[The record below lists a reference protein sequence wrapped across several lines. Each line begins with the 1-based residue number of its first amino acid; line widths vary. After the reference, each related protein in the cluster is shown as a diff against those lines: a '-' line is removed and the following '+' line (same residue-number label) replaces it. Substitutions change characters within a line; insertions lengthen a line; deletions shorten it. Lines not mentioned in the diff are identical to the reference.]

1 MRKAIAIAALSLGLA
16 APAFANTDE
25 FTLQFIDTD
34 GETVT
39 YWVDG
44 SSYSNSVGQ
53 SGSVTISANGKSFC
67 FSGNCAALT
76 RSLSNPSEGDSSEY
90 VFGGAHGTVTVT
102 DVDD

>member
-1 MRKAIAIAALSLGLA
+1 MRKLLIASVFALGLA
-16 APAFANTDE
+16 APAVADDDE

-39 YWVDG
+39 YWIDEDE
-44 SSYSNSVGQ
+44 YSNSLGQ
-53 SGSVTISANGKSFC
+53 GGNVTIAANGKSFC
-67 FSGNCAALT
+67 FSGSCVSLT
-76 RSLSNPSEGDSSEY
+76 RSLSRPSEGDSSEY